1 MQWLRRDYHN
11 AQGVTPFLTLRYILR
26 GDFMKPVKL
35 SKDIDKLNRPVQ
47 QKQEEK
53 KRVEVRRKVVK
64 PVRRRKRRD
73 YDDILDEFWL

>member
-1 MQWLRRDYHN
+1 
-11 AQGVTPFLTLRYILR
+11 
-26 GDFMKPVKL
+26 MKPVKL

-53 KRVEVRRKVVK
+53 KKVEVRRKVVK